1 MIKSSVIDKLYEAD
15 LCQAIGS
22 VYTDASY
29 KIRNNG
35 TAEGCSPFKNER
47 TPSFKVSNVKNIWK
61 DFGSGKGGTSI
72 IDFIQ
77 AYKGVNFIEA
87 VKLACETLNIPIE
100 YEKETDEQKEKRS
113 QKQSLTQILKKTA
126 EIYRQNFV
134 GLPPESEAKKY
145 MLSRNFTDEI
155 VDNFGIGYALAGL
168 YEAFKEQ
175 AIVSDGEAL
184 GLLRK
189 NNQGNYYDFF
199 KGRIIFPIADK
210 YGYCVGFGGRILTN
224 DKKQPKYINS
234 PESAIF
240 DKSNLLYGF
249 HLARNT
255 IAQTGEVYLVEGYTD
270 VMRMHQIGFTNT
282 VATLGTALT
291 PQHLQQLKK
300 LCRKVI
306 IFRDSDSAGQNA
318 AHRDLEMILQAGLFA
333 ELVVFPSETKEDPD
347 SIGQRPEAVELIKYS
362 RNDAIL
368 HLIGEAYRAA
378 LDRYT
383 EKHGE
388 RKKALLLPEDKKNLT
403 ELAGKLVGC
412 IPDNTT
418 REAYTEQLKELFKIK
433 IASKSEK
440 FEKQYIKAPDIII
453 DMGEKNSSL
462 SRPVGDGD
470 GSLDFYHFPDEVDD
484 PYLYKREIIEYGLF
498 QHRNR
503 IYTSAGKEGKEYFMA
518 ISNFSIE
525 IVQHMQDEQ
534 FPMKL
539 IRICNVHN
547 TEKIFDVISDKI
559 NTLPSFKNVVTS
571 YGNFSFS
578 GTAAQHERL
587 LRFLF
592 DRMGNGRK
600 IDVLGWQPEGFW
612 VWNNKIVIPGEREE
626 IINKEGLF
634 KLNNESYYIPSAN
647 RNYDKNIY
655 KYGAQKKFKSFET
668 SMSIPNY
675 FRQVYKVHRGYAI
688 TGILFGIGS
697 LFQDIVVSC
706 TGFFP
711 ILFYF
716 GPASTGKDN
725 ICEAIQSF
733 TGVPQTAIQL
743 EGAASTIKAQIREF
757 AQFSNGIS
765 QLSEYKRGNP
775 QVDGIIKG
783 LWDRRGYKRGSI
795 ESKVAVDEV
804 PIISSTI
811 LTGNDY
817 PSAEALISRLIW
829 EEMES
834 REFSEEEK
842 KEYDKL
848 KDIVRK
854 GISGIS
860 DTFINQRQ
868 LFEERFLDTYR
879 VNKIALG
886 KIEKLQNVP
895 TRIIDN
901 LSVLHTIYNIFEAQ
915 QFFPFGKADMIDHF
929 EKIVENQKRKLD
941 TDSPINKF
949 WDCFL
954 SCMRLTQGE
963 KLRVDINVREEG
975 GLLKFNFTT
984 VFSIIQ
990 RQWFVQYREASPSK
1004 AEMRKL
1010 IKECDAYR
1018 DEAKSIRINME
1029 LNSPTSAFILDLNK
1043 INIKQEL
1050 MAEIELQRMQ
1060 TGKNS
1065 NFVPAPLA
1073 DKDVPEALINE
1084 DDLPY

>member
-15 LCQAIGS
+15 LCQAIGR
-22 VYTDASY
+22 VYTDTSY

-47 TPSFKVSNVKNIWK
+47 TSSFKVSNVKNIWK

-77 AYKGVNFIEA
+77 AYKGVDFLEA
-87 VKLACETLNIPIE
+87 VKIACETLNIPIE
-100 YEKETDEQKEKRS
+100 YEKETDEQKEKRT

-134 GLPPESEAKKY
+134 SLPPESEAKRY

-189 NNQGNYYDFF
+189 NSQGNYYDFF
-199 KGRIIFPIADK
+199 KGRIIFPICDK
-210 YGYCVGFGGRILTN
+210 YGHCVGFGGRILTN

-234 PESAIF
+234 AESDLF

-255 IAQTGEVYLVEGYTD
+255 IANTGEVYLVEGYTD
-270 VMRMHQIGFTNT
+270 VMRMHQIGFANT

-291 PQHLQQLKK
+291 PQHLAQLKK

-306 IFRDSDSAGQNA
+306 IFRDSDSAGQTA
-318 AHRDLEMILQAGLFA
+318 AERDLQLILQAGLFA
-333 ELVVFPSETKEDPD
+333 ELVVFPSEDKEDPD
-347 SIGQRPEAVELIKYS
+347 SIGQRPNAVELIKYS

-383 EKHGE
+383 EKHGQS
-388 RKKALLLPEDKKNLT
+388 KKALLLPEDKKNLT
-403 ELAGKLVGC
+403 ELAKKLVGC
-412 IPDNTT
+412 IPDDTT
-418 REAYTEQLKELFKIK
+418 REAYAEQLKELFKIK
-433 IASKSEK
+433 VASKSEK
-440 FEKQYIKAPDIII
+440 IEKQYLKTPEIII
-453 DMGEKNSSL
+453 DMGEKNSNL
-462 SRPVGDGD
+462 SKPVGDGD
-470 GSLDFYHFPDEVDD
+470 GSLDFYLFPDEVEN
-484 PYLYKREIIEYGLF
+484 PYLYKNEIIEYGLF
-498 QHRNR
+498 QHQNR
-503 IYTSAGKEGKEYFMA
+503 IYTSAGKEGKEYFMS

-587 LRFLF
+587 LRYLF

-626 IINKEGLF
+626 LINKEGLF
-634 KLNNESYYIPSAN
+634 KLKNESYYIPSAN
-647 RNYDKNIY
+647 RSYDKNIY
-655 KYGAQKKFKSFET
+655 KYGAQKKFKSFDT
-668 SMSIPNY
+668 QMSIHNY

-733 TGVPQTAIQL
+733 MGVPQTAIQL

-860 DTFINQRQ
+860 NTFINQRT

-886 KIEKLQNVP
+886 KLEKLQNVP

-901 LSVLHTIYNIFEAQ
+901 LAVLHTIYNIFESQ

-929 EKIVENQKRKLD
+929 EKIVENQRRKLD

-963 KLRVDINVREEG
+963 TLRIDVNIREEG

-990 RQWFVQYREASPSK
+990 RQWFVQNRESAPSK

-1010 IKECDAYR
+1010 IKECEAYK
-1018 DEAKSIRINME
+1018 DEVKSIRINME
-1029 LNSPTSAFILDLNK
+1029 INCNTSAFLIELNK
-1043 INIKQEL
+1043 VNIKEEL
-1050 MAEIELQRMQ
+1050 MAEIELQRIRKPK
-1060 TGKNS
+1060 TTYNNS
-1065 NFVPAPLA
+1065 NIPDAIV
-1073 DKDVPEALINE
+1073 DE